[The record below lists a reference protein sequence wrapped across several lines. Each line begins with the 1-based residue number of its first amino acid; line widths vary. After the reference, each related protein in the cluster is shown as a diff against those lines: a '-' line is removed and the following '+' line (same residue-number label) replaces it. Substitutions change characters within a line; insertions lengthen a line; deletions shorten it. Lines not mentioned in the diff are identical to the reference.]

1 LSGRFGRSRFDWG
14 GLEWRGKHEE
24 ASRVAVLI
32 VVERTQRKA
41 ARCRAPEWTKGRGVI
56 GLFYRFAQQLDVQ
69 TLSFY
74 ASGRTVDNF

>member
-1 LSGRFGRSRFDWG
+1 M
-14 GLEWRGKHEE
+14 
-24 ASRVAVLI
+24 AVLI